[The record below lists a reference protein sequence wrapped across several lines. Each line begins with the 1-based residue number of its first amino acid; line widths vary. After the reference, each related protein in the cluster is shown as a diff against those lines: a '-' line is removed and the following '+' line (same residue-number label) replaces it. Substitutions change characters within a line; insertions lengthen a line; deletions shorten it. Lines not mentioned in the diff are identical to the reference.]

1 MIAVAIMGV
10 AWMPWA
16 GAETLVDPT
25 LPPAIAGMPDA
36 AGNGLPAGPV
46 LQSVMLG
53 AGRRAALIGGR
64 MVAVGEK
71 FGEAT
76 LVRVTEQGAVL
87 RNPDGSLQT
96 LRMHPAVEKKVLTQK
111 PANKAAVR
119 NKKRDPVSPV
129 SNSR

>member
-1 MIAVAIMGV
+1 MMAAAIMGV

-36 AGNGLPAGPV
+36 AGMPAGPV

-53 AGRRAALIGGR
+53 AERKAALIGGR
-64 MVAVGEK
+64 MVAVGGK

-76 LVRVTEQGAVL
+76 LVRVTEQSAVL
-87 RNPDGSLQT
+87 RNPDMSLQT

-111 PANKAAVR
+111 PANKAVVR
-119 NKKRDPVSPV
+119 NKKHDPVIPA
-129 SNSR
+129 SNPR